1 MPERTDERLPRS
13 SRLRKRTEFLAVQ
26 ERGTKAQAPH
36 LVALARPN
44 GLGYRR
50 LGVTVSSKLGGAVI
64 RNRVK
69 RRFRELFRR
78 RRGLLPESV
87 DVVLIGRRGAET
99 QPFEVIEREFE
110 HVAQSLRAR
119 VERPTR

>member
-1 MPERTDERLPRS
+1 MPERTDERLPKS
-13 SRLRKRTEFLAVQ
+13 SRLRKRSEFLAVQ
-26 ERGTKAQAPH
+26 EGGTKAQAAH
-36 LVALARPN
+36 LVALAKPN

-50 LGVTVSSKLGGAVI
+50 LGVTVSSKVGGAVI

-87 DVVLIGRRGAET
+87 DLVLIGRNGAG
-99 QPFEVIEREFE
+99 QPHFEVIAQEFE
-110 HVAQSLRAR
+110 QVASALKSKMKRA
-119 VERPTR
+119 T

>member
-1 MPERTDERLPRS
+1 VPERTDERLPRS
-13 SRLRKRTEFLAVQ
+13 SRLRKRSEIVAVQ
-26 ERGTKAQAPH
+26 TAGAKAQAAH
-36 LVALARPN
+36 LVAMARPN

-50 LGVTVSSKLGGAVI
+50 LGVTVSRKVGNAVI

-87 DVVLIGRRGAET
+87 DVVLIGRQGAGT
-99 QPFEVIEREFE
+99 QSFEAIAQEFE
-110 HVAQSLRAR
+110 QVAQALRSRLPRTA
-119 VERPTR
+119 